1 MSETNFR
8 LTKNQIRITILLVF
22 GIVIPTYIFTLSYL
36 GGSFNS
42 DIKIETDDWRRK
54 WIIFFTYI
62 NVIIVGLFA
71 LFALF
76 MKQNT
81 LLLSLFLPLMSNIII
96 LVYLGTSFGSDTA
109 TLDVNDWRRKWIIFF
124 AYIGIISS
132 FFTCFNMASKYGFQ
146 ALLRKDF

>member
-54 WIIFFTYI
+54 WIIFFTYH
-62 NVIIVGLFA
+62 NTIIYF
-71 LFALF
+71 
-76 MKQNT
+76 
-81 LLLSLFLPLMSNIII
+81 I
-96 LVYLGTSFGSDTA
+96 
-109 TLDVNDWRRKWIIFF
+109 IIFF
-124 AYIGIISS
+124 V
-132 FFTCFNMASKYGFQ
+132 
-146 ALLRKDF
+146 